1 MSYILDALKK
11 SEQERNKQQRTGPRS
26 THPSGRSL
34 PPRKNRIAPAL
45 IITSFLM
52 LSVIIMGG
60 GAWLALRDGPG
71 EQRAAPSATPEPA
84 AAEAPQ
90 PVAAGEPEPLAAAD
104 PEQAGSK
111 QARSPIGTRAGP
123 PEDQGAKNRETAA
136 STAPGSP
143 PPAAGPD
150 AQAAVKS
157 VPGPAAEQ
165 PVPGDQPDTVKE
177 LPLISELEFSTRS
190 MLPEMKFRGHAYSS
204 TPAKRM
210 IMINSMV
217 VREGDTVAP
226 ELRLKEITEDG
237 LIMSFRG
244 IDFRVDL
251 FRSQPR

>member
-26 THPSGRSL
+26 PHPSGRSL
-34 PPRKNRIAPAL
+34 PPRKNRIVPAL

-60 GAWLALRDGPG
+60 GAWLALRDEPG
-71 EQRAAPSATPEPA
+71 EQRAAPSATSGPA
-84 AAEAPQ
+84 QAGAPQ
-90 PVAAGEPEPLAAAD
+90 PAAGGPQPVAAAD
-104 PEQAGSK
+104 PEQAVST
-111 QARSPIGTRAGP
+111 QARAHIGTRTGA
-123 PEDQGAKNRETAA
+123 PEDQDTKNGQSAA
-136 STAPGSP
+136 SAEPGTR
-143 PPAAGPD
+143 PPAIVSD
-150 AQAAVKS
+150 AQAS
-157 VPGPAAEQ
+157 VRSIPDPAAEQ
-165 PVPGDQPDTVKE
+165 PVPGGQPGSVKE

-210 IMINSMV
+210 IMINSMI

-226 ELRLKEITEDG
+226 DLRLKEITEDG

-244 IDFRVDL
+244 IDFRVEL

>member
-11 SEQERNKQQRTGPRS
+11 SEQDRNKQQRTGPRS
-26 THPSGRSL
+26 PHPSGRSL
-34 PPRKNRIAPAL
+34 PPRKNRIVPAL

-60 GAWLALRDGPG
+60 GAWLALRDEPG
-71 EQRAAPSATPEPA
+71 EQRAAPSATSGPA
-84 AAEAPQ
+84 QAGAPQ
-90 PVAAGEPEPLAAAD
+90 PVAAAD
-104 PEQAGSK
+104 PEKAVSK
-111 QARSPIGTRAGP
+111 QARAHIGTRTGA
-123 PEDQGAKNRETAA
+123 PEDQGTKNGQSAA
-136 STAPGSP
+136 SAEPGTR
-143 PPAAGPD
+143 PPAIVSD
-150 AQAAVKS
+150 AQAS
-157 VPGPAAEQ
+157 VRSIPDPAAEQ
-165 PVPGDQPDTVKE
+165 PVPGVQPGSVKE

-210 IMINSMV
+210 IMINSMI

-226 ELRLKEITEDG
+226 DLRLKEITEDG

-244 IDFRVDL
+244 IDFRVEL